1 MSKDQ
6 TTKIQMSLLQ
16 DFLANHSAMQ
26 EKEKVEWMIGIS
38 GMKLLESLGKLNQ
51 DGLLAKM
58 CSALLVSKK
67 VWSSNKCNLIWKKK
81 ITKSNVLLYQLQV
94 LMRGTIE
101 KESGL
106 LPTPN
111 TMDYIVRKGMRPS
124 RAATNRKSGYLS
136 EIIGKKIN
144 PNFLELMMGY
154 PQGWTDIEKKE

>member
-1 MSKDQ
+1 MSKEK
-6 TTKIQMSLLQ
+6 TTKIQMSLLL

-26 EKEKVEWMIGIS
+26 EEERVRWMIAIS
-38 GMKLLESLGKLNQ
+38 GMKLLELLGKLNQ
-51 DGLLAKM
+51 DGLLEKM
-58 CSALLVSKK
+58 SKELLVSKK
-67 VWSSNKCNLIWKKK
+67 VWYSNKCRMIWKKK
-81 ITKSNVLLYQLQV
+81 VTKSNVLLYQLQV
-94 LMRGTIE
+94 SMRGIRE
-101 KESGL
+101 KGYGL

-154 PQGWTDIEKKE
+154 PQGWTDIERKE